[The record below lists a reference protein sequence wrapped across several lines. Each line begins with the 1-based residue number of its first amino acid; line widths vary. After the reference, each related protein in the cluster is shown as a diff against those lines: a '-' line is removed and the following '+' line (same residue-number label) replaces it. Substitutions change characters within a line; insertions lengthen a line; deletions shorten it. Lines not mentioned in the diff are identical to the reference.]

1 MAAMKRRR
9 SETRSAQKDMR
20 HESPPAIPTHA
31 GPGPM
36 SSEPWYVAEG
46 KRGQQFLDRGE
57 TGKAKEVFEALLA
70 RIGDGPTYGR
80 ALVLERLGRCVQ
92 LDGHPELAPALFRE
106 ALTVLGS
113 LTQSDNVR
121 NLRGTVRS
129 ELGDAFRELDR
140 VDEAR
145 KAYEA
150 ALQIAEESKDLRAQG
165 VELGRLGAL
174 ALVQGKHSEAVS
186 RYRAAL
192 ALGQQLHDPASEAV
206 AWHQLARVFQH
217 SGEWTE
223 AERHYRE
230 AARIDRE
237 IGNAGRLGCHLSALA
252 EVLQH
257 QPHRLR
263 EARESATEALRIAQA
278 IDPAGNDVWI
288 IFGILASL
296 LEKEAAA
303 AADSGQNAALLA
315 QARDYRHLH
324 EYAPRIL
331 ATLDRMAGGP
341 SHGRAV
347 ILGRIGRCFQMAG
360 RPDLAVPPLLEA
372 LAVSEK
378 LSVSDGVKGLQGT
391 LHSDL
396 GEVLR
401 AMGRASDA
409 EKEYESAFWIAA
421 ELRDILG
428 QQIAASRLGRAHQQ
442 QRDPDASSL
451 SAAFELEVYDEIM
464 TDYVFDL
471 DLLIEGRHERRITKR
486 AAELATLAP
495 LSIDARPVV
504 APCTRTWVDDRGAV
518 RFSLPPG
525 EPIVE
530 PGLECT
536 VMRRTRREVA
546 VSGDPSVL
554 WRLAEWM
561 DGTSTVADILS
572 KLPSDGRVV
581 AADLLAAL
589 ADAGVVDVSGRGI
602 GRFLHS
608 TTKKGV
614 LPAGGLEGNEVLEL
628 ATDGRYRSYQEA
640 SARAVSQSVPERLR
654 AFHALT
660 RARRS
665 SRDYGGLGMSRT
677 DFDALLSCACGVTG
691 EMPWSGR
698 EVKLRAYPSSGALY
712 AVEIYPVVFRVEGM
726 EEAVYHFRVLE
737 ETLERVRN
745 IDRGRFVTA
754 ALPVERE
761 MVTNAAAMI
770 CLTGVFPRHERKYG
784 QGGYRMMVAEAGHV
798 SQNLILAATAL
809 GLSARP
815 FGGVFDSLLNQELGL
830 NDAEESFLLA
840 VLVGHLA
847 GSPGPSTVEI
857 QRRLG

>member
-1 MAAMKRRR
+1 MSAMKRRR
-9 SETRSAQKDMR
+9 SEARSRQKDVR
-20 HESPPAIPTHA
+20 HESAPAISTRA
-31 GPGPM
+31 EPGPM

-57 TGKAKEVFEALLA
+57 TGKAKEVFEAILA
-70 RIGDGPTYGR
+70 RIGAGPTYGR
-80 ALVLERLGRCVQ
+80 ALILERLGRCVQ

-121 NLRGTVRS
+121 SLRGTVRS
-129 ELGDAFRELDR
+129 ELGDAFRELDQF
-140 VDEAR
+140 DEAR

-165 VELGRLGAL
+165 VELERLGAVAL
-174 ALVQGKHSEAVS
+174 AQGNHSEAAS
-186 RYRAAL
+186 LYRAAL
-192 ALGQQLHDPASEAV
+192 ALCQQLHDPALEAV

-217 SGEWTE
+217 SGEWTA

-237 IGNAGRLGCHLSALA
+237 IGNAGRLGRHLSALA

-288 IFGILASL
+288 AFGILASL

-303 AADSGQNAALLA
+303 AADSEKAALLA
-315 QARDYRHLH
+315 QVRDYRHLH

-347 ILGRIGRCFQMAG
+347 ILERIGRCFQMAG

-391 LHSDL
+391 LHLDL
-396 GEVLR
+396 GDVLR
-401 AMGRASDA
+401 AMGRAGDA
-409 EKEYESAFWIAA
+409 EKEYESALRIAT
-421 ELRDILG
+421 ELQDILG
-428 QQIAASRLGRAHQQ
+428 QQLASSRLGRVYQQ
-442 QRDPDASSL
+442 SRDPDAL
-451 SAAFELEVYDEIM
+451 SPSTAFVLEVHDDVM

-471 DLLIEGRHERRITKR
+471 DLLIEGRHERKITKWT
-486 AAELATLAP
+486 AELATLAP
-495 LSIDARPVV
+495 LSSDARPVV
-504 APCTRTWVDDRGAV
+504 APCTRTWVDDRGAG

-546 VSGDPSVL
+546 VSGDPSVA
-554 WRLAEWM
+554 WRLVEWM
-561 DGTSTVADILS
+561 DGTSTVADVLS
-572 KLPSDGRVV
+572 KLPSDSRLV
-581 AADLLAAL
+581 AAGLLAGL
-589 ADAGVVDVSGRGI
+589 AATGVVDISGRAI

-628 ATDGRYRSYQEA
+628 ATDGRYRSYPGA
-640 SARAVSQSVPERLR
+640 SANAVSQSVPERLR

-665 SRDYGGLGMSRT
+665 SRDYGGVGMSRT

-691 EMPWSGR
+691 EMHWSGR
-698 EVKLRAYPSSGALY
+698 DVKLRAYPSSGALY

-737 ETLERVRN
+737 ETLEKVKN
-745 IDRGRFVTA
+745 IDRGRFVAA

-761 MVTNAAAMI
+761 MVASAAAMI

-784 QGGYRMMVAEAGHV
+784 EGGYRMMVAEAGHV

-815 FGGVFDSLLNQELGL
+815 FGGVFDSLLNEELGL

-840 VLVGHLA
+840 VLVGHVA
-847 GSPGPSTVEI
+847 GSGGPSTVEI

>member
-9 SETRSAQKDMR
+9 SETRSGQKDVR
-20 HESPPAIPTHA
+20 HESAPAIA
-31 GPGPM
+31 ARAEPGPM
-36 SSEPWYVAEG
+36 TSEPWYVAEG
-46 KRGQQFLDRGE
+46 QRGQQLLDRGE
-57 TGKAKEVFEALLA
+57 AGKAKEIFEAILA
-70 RIGDGPTYGR
+70 RLGDAPTYGR
-80 ALVLERLGRCVQ
+80 AVILERLGRCLQ
-92 LDGHPELAPALFRE
+92 LDGRPELAPALFRE

-121 NLRGTVRS
+121 SLRGTVRS
-129 ELGDAFRELDR
+129 ELGDAFRELDQF
-140 VDEAR
+140 DEAR
-145 KAYEA
+145 EAYEA

-174 ALVQGKHSEAVS
+174 ALAQGNQSEAAS
-186 RYRAAL
+186 LYRAAL
-192 ALGQQLHDPASEAV
+192 ALCQQLHDPASEAV

-230 AARIDRE
+230 AVRIDRQ
-237 IGNAGRLGCHLSALA
+237 IGNSGRLGRHLSALA

-263 EARESATEALRIAQA
+263 EARESATEALRIAQT

-288 IFGILASL
+288 VFGILASL

-303 AADSGQNAALLA
+303 AADSGQMAALLA

-331 ATLDRMAGGP
+331 ATLDRMADGP
-341 SHGRAV
+341 SQGRAV
-347 ILGRIGRCFQMAG
+347 ILERIGRCFQMAG

-372 LAVSEK
+372 LAVSKK

-396 GEVLR
+396 GDVLR
-401 AMGRASDA
+401 AMGRAGDA
-409 EKEYESAFWIAA
+409 EKEYESALRIAT
-421 ELRDILG
+421 ELQDILG
-428 QQIAASRLGRAHQQ
+428 QQLASSRLGRADQL
-442 QRDPDASSL
+442 QRDPDASSPFT
-451 SAAFELEVYDEIM
+451 AFELELYDDVM

-471 DLLIEGRHERRITKR
+471 DLLIEGRHERKVTKWT
-486 AAELATLAP
+486 AQLAP
-495 LSIDARPVV
+495 LTPLTDDARPFVT
-504 APCTRTWVDDRGAV
+504 PCTGTWVDDQGAV

-546 VSGDPSVL
+546 VSGDPNVV

-561 DGTSTVADILS
+561 DGTSTAADILS

-581 AADLLAAL
+581 AGLLAAL
-589 ADAGVVDVSGRGI
+589 AASGVVDISGRAI

-628 ATDGRYRSYQEA
+628 ATDGRYRSYPGA
-640 SARAVSQSVPERLR
+640 SANAVSQSVPERLR

-698 EVKLRAYPSSGALY
+698 AVNLRAYPSSGALY
-712 AVEIYPVVFRVEGM
+712 AVEIYPVVFRVERM

-737 ETLERVRN
+737 ETLEKVRN

-761 MVTNAAAMI
+761 MVASAAAMI

-815 FGGVFDSLLNQELGL
+815 FGGVFDSLLNEELGL

-840 VLVGHLA
+840 VLVGHVA